1 NLSSVTIPESIQLIE
16 DYVFPECTKLAVV
29 YGVANSYAKTWA
41 DSKKLQFIPIGF
53 VGAVLNKDEISL
65 PVNGSE
71 TLTAHVCPDTAEQSV
86 TWSSSADAIATV
98 SASGVVT
105 AHQSGTAIITAKPK
119 AGDSATCTVHVG
131 VLPTSVSLDKTS
143 IELQAGTTEKLTAK
157 VLPTDATDNTVTWHL
172 SGDSSVAT
180 VSADGVV
187 TALKSGWV
195 TVQAQTVNGLTATA
209 HVTVYDGVYQPAGV
223 SYGLKYNHTANGVTI
238 VGYTGTAMGQLSIP
252 ETIDG
257 KAVTVIADNVFSAC
271 YGFTGE
277 LVLPRAL
284 VSIGRGAFSNCT
296 GLSGHL
302 EIPSGVTEIADYTFD
317 RCDITSVHIPK
328 TVARIA
334 NSAFGSYQIALQFVC
349 GATGSAAEQW
359 ANTQKI
365 VFVADDFVGV
375 VLNKETLAMQI
386 DAEETLTASV
396 FPLNVADK
404 TVTWASGNAEMVGV
418 TQKGVVT
425 ALKEGSTTIT
435 ATNNGK
441 TAVCN
446 VTVTVGVTG
455 LRVEPTTLTV
465 MEGKTAQL
473 TARVIPQNA
482 TNKDVTWQSYTPQI
496 ATVSNSGVVTG
507 VAVGSATIAA
517 TTVNGIISRC
527 TVTVVPAY
535 DDVFTPTGAAYQLQ
549 YKNNTDGTLSIV
561 GCAGNTTGEL
571 KLPETIFEKTVTHIG
586 DSAFSGCS
594 GFTGDLVIPNTV
606 TSIAANAFSRCSG
619 FTGDLVIPNTVTSI
633 GSYAFSGCSGL
644 TGSLKLPAN
653 FTTIEYGVF
662 SGCGFTGK
670 LTLPASLKS
679 IAMSAFE
686 GCSGITGNLEIP
698 AGVTDLTYMTFQD
711 CTGISSL
718 TLAPEM
724 KNISGSFMGCTA
736 LKTVFGTAGTYAET
750 WAKAAGYTFVT
761 GAFNGVTLN
770 KASTVIAPGKTEK
783 LLATHAAGNALT
795 WTSDNEA
802 FATVTADGT
811 VKAIK
816 DGVANITATPQVGLS
831 ATCQVTVK
839 VAVEK
844 IELNKT
850 AITLQQGNT
859 EQLVATV
866 TPASA
871 TDKKVTWYV
880 GFYPATSDSTV
891 SVSQDGTVTAIKEGT
906 AEVFARTENGKEA
919 KCVVT
924 VTPIPYK
931 TYKPYPEAEYEL
943 QYVENKDG
951 SVSIIGY
958 KGWAAGRL
966 VIPPAIT
973 EKPITSIGDKA
984 FSGCSEL
991 TGRLVLPDSITSIGK
1006 QAFFGTGALKG
1017 NAVLPKGLV
1026 SIGEDAFC
1034 CSGVTW
1040 DDLVIPDS
1048 VTSVGANAFSG
1059 TTLIGKLKISKNMT
1073 EITECA
1079 FFGSQ
1084 YGSQKPISVFIPA
1097 NIQKIAPAAFNKGI
1111 LKTIYGENDTGA
1123 AAVWAK

>member
-1 NLSSVTIPESIQLIE
+1 
-16 DYVFPECTKLAVV
+16 
-29 YGVANSYAKTWA
+29 
-41 DSKKLQFIPIGF
+41 
-53 VGAVLNKDEISL
+53 
-65 PVNGSE
+65 
-71 TLTAHVCPDTAEQSV
+71 
-86 TWSSSADAIATV
+86 
-98 SASGVVT
+98 
-105 AHQSGTAIITAKPK
+105 
-119 AGDSATCTVHVG
+119 
-131 VLPTSVSLDKTS
+131 
-143 IELQAGTTEKLTAK
+143 
-157 VLPTDATDNTVTWHL
+157 
-172 SGDSSVAT
+172 
-180 VSADGVV
+180 
-187 TALKSGWV
+187 
-195 TVQAQTVNGLTATA
+195 
-209 HVTVYDGVYQPAGV
+209 GVYQPAGV
-223 SYGLKYNHTANGVTI
+223 SYGLKYNHAANGVTI

-257 KAVTVIADNVFSAC
+257 KAVTVIADNAFYDC

-277 LVLPRAL
+277 LVLPSSL

-302 EIPSGVTEIADYTFD
+302 EIPNGVTEIADYTFE

-365 VFVADDFVGV
+365 IFVADDFVGV

-386 DAEETLTASV
+386 DTEETLTASV
-396 FPLNVADK
+396 FPLNAADK
-404 TVTWASGNAEMVGV
+404 TVTWTSGNAEMVGV

-465 MEGKTAQL
+465 IEGKTAQL

-482 TNKDVTWQSYTPQI
+482 TNKNITWQSYDPQI

-507 VAVGSATIAA
+507 VAVGSIPIVA
-517 TTVNGIISRC
+517 TTVNGISSRC
-527 TVTVVPAY
+527 NVTVVPAY

-549 YKNNTDGTLSIV
+549 YKNNTDDTLSIV

-571 KLPETIFEKTVTHIG
+571 KLPETILGKTVTHIG

-633 GSYAFSGCSGL
+633 GSNAFGGCSGL

-653 FTTIEYGVF
+653 FTTIESGVF

-679 IAMSAFE
+679 IAMSAFA

-698 AGVTDLTYMTFQD
+698 AGVTDLTYMTFD
-711 CTGISSL
+711 RCTGISSL

-724 KNISGSFMGCTA
+724 KNIIGSFSECTA

-761 GAFNGVTLN
+761 GAFDGVTLN

-859 EQLVATV
+859 EQLVAKV
-866 TPASA
+866 TPTNA
-871 TDKKVTWYV
+871 TDKDKKVTWYV
-880 GFYPATSDSTV
+880 GFYPVTSDSTV
-891 SVSQDGTVTAIKEGT
+891 SVSQDGIVTAIKEGT
-906 AEVFARTENGKEA
+906 AEVFVRTENGKEA

-924 VTPIPYK
+924 VTPIPCK

-943 QYVENKDG
+943 QYVENNDG

-966 VIPPAIT
+966 VIPPTIAG
-973 EKPITSIGDKA
+973 KPITSIGDNA
-984 FSGCSEL
+984 FNGCSEL

-1006 QAFFGTGALKG
+1006 NAFFGTGALKG
-1017 NAVLPKGLV
+1017 NAALPKGLV
-1026 SIGEDAFC
+1026 SIGEFAFC
-1034 CSGVTW
+1034 NSGVTW
-1040 DDLVIPDS
+1040 GDLVIPDS
-1048 VTSVGANAFSG
+1048 VTSVGTNAFAG
-1059 TTLIGKLKISKNMT
+1059 TIFTGELKISKNMT
-1073 EITECA
+1073 EITERA
-1079 FFGSQ
+1079 FYVYQ

-1123 AAVWAK
+1123 AAVWAKANQVPY